1 MREDETAVRLIT
13 TDGRLIE
20 SRVKHATG
28 SIDNPMSD
36 EALIAKFRKL
46 ADASLGRDE
55 IDALIK
61 DVLRFESLDT
71 IHQLVANTVGS

>member
-1 MREDETAVRLIT
+1 
-13 TDGRLIE
+13 LIE

-46 ADASLGRDE
+46 AAASLGGDE
-55 IDALIK
+55 VDALIE

-71 IHQLVANTVGS
+71 IHQLVANTVSK